1 MSNARKSLLDKKRL
15 VVNGINP
22 VDEKRRL
29 AKALKNEADAAEQ
42 AELQRGMTFERC
54 AHEWHGRK
62 KAQWRS
68 EKHANQNINTLTQYA
83 FPHFGTKAVSEIS
96 LSDIKKCLDP
106 IWEVKTETA
115 SRIRSRIEAVL
126 SYAMT
131 SGYRGREKGN
141 PATWRG
147 QLDQIYPQPQKVKK
161 RRHE

>member
-1 MSNARKSLLDKKRL
+1 MSGTKK
-15 VVNGINP
+15 GP
-22 VDEKRRL
+22 V
-29 AKALKNEADAAEQ
+29 
-42 AELQRGMTFERC
+42 
-54 AHEWHGRK
+54 
-62 KAQWRS
+62 AQ

-131 SGYRGREKGN
+131 SGYRERRKVIQ
-141 PATWRG
+141 PRG
-147 QLDQIYPQPQKVKK
+147 AA
-161 RRHE
+161 